1 MALSFESLSHGRHIV
16 LRAEE
21 AARFEIMVDP
31 DGTLIVFGYTGTEAD
46 LEQEPDLEYA
56 SGE

>member
-1 MALSFESLSHGRHIV
+1 MALSVESLSHGRHIV

-21 AARFEIMVDP
+21 AARFEIMVTP
-31 DGTLIVFGYTGTEAD
+31 DGGLIVFGYTGTEAD
-46 LEQEPDLEYA
+46 LDQEPDVEYE